1 MTSTPPDISKTLSTN
16 SNEVTKIDIL
26 PADKNAANKS
36 DFDVTHTDN
45 SIEDIVLDE
54 ETKQAAEE
62 AM

>member
-1 MTSTPPDISKTLSTN
+1 LPP
-16 SNEVTKIDIL
+16 
-26 PADKNAANKS
+26 DKNAANKS

-45 SIEDIVLDE
+45 SIEDVILDE